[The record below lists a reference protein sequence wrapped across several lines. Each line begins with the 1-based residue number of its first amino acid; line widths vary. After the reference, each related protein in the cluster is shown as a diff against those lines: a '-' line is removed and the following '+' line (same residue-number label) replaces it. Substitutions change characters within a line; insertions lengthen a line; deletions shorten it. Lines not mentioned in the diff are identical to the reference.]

1 MYLVLSHGVEYL
13 SMLGCQVTDKGTAP
27 WIFSLLDVVL
37 EPLLTNVALVGV
49 DLLLLL
55 ALQVGDDVVE
65 GAAVQV
71 VDDVVQLD
79 LQFDVKLL
87 FMYNFKS

>member
-1 MYLVLSHGVEYL
+1 MRRTNLVLSHGVEYL
-13 SMLGCQVTDKGTAP
+13 SVLGCQVTDKGTAP
-27 WIFSLLDVVL
+27 WILSLLDVVL

-65 GAAVQV
+65 GAAVEV
-71 VDDVVQLD
+71 VDDVVELH
-79 LQFDVKLL
+79 L
-87 FMYNFKS
+87 